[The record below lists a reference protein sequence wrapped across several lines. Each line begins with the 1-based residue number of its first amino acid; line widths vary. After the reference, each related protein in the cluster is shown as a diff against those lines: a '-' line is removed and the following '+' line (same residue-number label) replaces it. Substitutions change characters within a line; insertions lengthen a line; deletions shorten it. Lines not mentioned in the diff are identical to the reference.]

1 MTDADRDPDLTAHL
15 RVPGAGFLLSQLG
28 SHSSRLWKQRLSTLG
43 VDPRQVLLLR
53 HVAAAEGQSQQAL
66 GEVLQIP
73 PSRMV
78 ALVDE
83 LEETR
88 LLERR
93 ANPADRRARALHLT
107 PEGRQLLDKV
117 MTLSA
122 EHEAQLCKG
131 LTAEE
136 RRQLVALLNRLVGAQ
151 GIPEGVH
158 PGFAAGRS
166 DDAGESAVRG
176 SA

>member
-1 MTDADRDPDLTAHL
+1 MTDAGRDPDLTARL
-15 RVPGAGFLLSQLG
+15 RVPGAAFLLSQLG
-28 SHSSRLWKQRLSTLG
+28 SHSSRLWKQRLSTIG

-66 GEVLQIP
+66 GEALRIP

-83 LEETR
+83 LEKSR

-93 ANPADRRARALHLT
+93 ANPDDRRARALHLT
-107 PEGRQLLDKV
+107 QEGRQLLDKV
-117 MTLSA
+117 MNLSA
-122 EHEAQLCKG
+122 EHEAQLSTG
-131 LTAEE
+131 LTAGEHA
-136 RRQLVALLNRLVGAQ
+136 QLVSLLKALVAAQ
-151 GIPEGVH
+151 DIPEGVH
-158 PGFAAGRS
+158 PGFAAGRT
-166 DDAGESAVRG
+166 DDTNDSAVRG